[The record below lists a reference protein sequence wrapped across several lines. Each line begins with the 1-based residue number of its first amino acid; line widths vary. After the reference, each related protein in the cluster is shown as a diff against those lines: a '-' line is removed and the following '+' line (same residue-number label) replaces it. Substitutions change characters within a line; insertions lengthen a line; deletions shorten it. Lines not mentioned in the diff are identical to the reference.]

1 MKIGVLENA
10 QVIKVQVPGE
20 MKNSVETREELLSQN
35 LRFYKTQR
43 DVGNKVKIGNENSR
57 QSNTDFEWRELNSG
71 KQKAY

>member
-57 QSNTDFEWRELNSG
+57 QSNTDLSG
-71 KQKAY
+71 GN